1 MINYFLEY
9 FQIDIL
15 EKTMNDQ
22 ETLIR
27 RLNTQLTDIH
37 EHVQTLEMERE
48 TRNAEI
54 NDYKAQINNLNE
66 HIRLGAAEKNL
77 NIDATL
83 EQQKQ
88 YEARVDKIKQDMQ
101 HILNKFTAVTNANAI
116 RHQQELKVRIRQ
128 QYFSTQILDFYRN
141 YYML

>member
-1 MINYFLEY
+1 
-9 FQIDIL
+9 
-15 EKTMNDQ
+15 MNDQ

-27 RLNTQLTDIH
+27 RLNAQLTDIH

-66 HIRLGAAEKNL
+66 QIRLGAAEKNI
-77 NIDATL
+77 NIDETL

-101 HILNKFTAVTNANAI
+101 HILNKFTTATNANAV
-116 RHQQELKVRIRQ
+116 RHQQELKVRI
-128 QYFSTQILDFYRN
+128 
-141 YYML
+141 